1 MASAIVAVLV
11 VSAGAARSMNI
22 TLSVP
27 FPGNKR
33 ASGAE
38 CQSWW
43 GSFALC
49 SQNLERIHTHT
60 RARIHMYVYHSIRN
74 HAH

>member
-1 MASAIVAVLV
+1 MAHVRVIFVAVLS

-43 GSFALC
+43 GSFAIC
-49 SQNLERIHTHT
+49 SQNLQFKLPDPRT
-60 RARIHMYVYHSIRN
+60 
-74 HAH
+74 